1 MKKVLFTSILLCVS
15 LFGKEV
21 TLSGNIVSTHDAAG
35 GGYGIQTQKGVYG
48 LCYSWGDDKIV
59 SQLSKLEQS
68 GQVVE
73 LSGNQTEK
81 WSIDC
86 NSVKFANNSNI
97 ATNEE
102 VLELNI
108 EKIPNPL
115 GKTLLPPVPVVYI
128 TSITDQITIKDV
140 VVNRGNCQGTS
151 YAKSK
156 LPKML
161 KYGQKT
167 DFGLVAGCEVKEI
180 KVITNIGERT
190 YSVTN

>member
-1 MKKVLFTSILLCVS
+1 VS

-48 LCYSWGDDKIV
+48 LCYSWGNDKIV
-59 SQLSKLEQS
+59 NQLDKLEQS

-73 LSGNQTEK
+73 LSGNETDK

-86 NSVKFANNSNI
+86 NSIKFVNDISND
-97 ATNEE
+97 EE
-102 VLELNI
+102 ILEVNLQ
-108 EKIPNPL
+108 EVQNPL
-115 GKTLLPPVPVVYI
+115 GRTLPPVPIVYI

-140 VVNRGNCQGTS
+140 TVNRGNCQGTS

-156 LPKML
+156 LPKVL
-161 KYGQKT
+161 KYGQQA
-167 DFGLVAGCEVKEI
+167 DFGLMAGCKVKEI
-180 KVITNIGERT
+180 KVITNMGERT
-190 YSVTN
+190 FNVQ